1 MVARKNAASP
11 TPWSK
16 DLAEPKIDP
25 SAYVHSFSNLIGDVK
40 VGAEVAIAP
49 GTSIRADEGTAFHIG
64 EATNVQDGVIIHGLE
79 KGRVLGDD
87 GREYSVWI
95 GQKTCIAHMAL
106 IHGPAYIGDSCF
118 IGFRSTVFNARV
130 GSGCIVMMHALIQDV
145 EIPSGKYVPS
155 GAVITNQQQADRL
168 PDVRKS
174 DRLFADRVIQIN
186 QASQANDG
194 IAIQS
199 DRNESYKNINDTNK
213 ESSVEN
219 MSLDRDI
226 RAQVRNLLSQGYKI
240 GTEHASARRFKTKS
254 WQTGNSIDS
263 QNEDRVMADLA
274 ATIAE
279 YPGEYI
285 RLLGIDANAKR
296 RVYQEIIQR
305 PGENLNFSSNNG
317 NGYKKPSSYSNNGS
331 RSKSYSSSSGLNNEV
346 IQTIRS
352 LLSQGYKIGSE
363 HANKRRFRT
372 KSWQSCPS
380 IDSSREADVIAELE
394 KCLRDHQGEYVR
406 LLGIDANA
414 KRRVHQEIIQRPEDS
429 FVSSSNNNR
438 SYSSNVS
445 TSSSS
450 SYSSSSGL
458 NNEVIQTIRSLL
470 SQGYK
475 IGSEHANKRRF
486 RTKSWQS
493 CPSID
498 SSREADVIAELEKCL
513 RDHQGEYVRLL
524 GIDANAKRRVHQ
536 EIIQRPEDKANVSS
550 SSSSVSTPKPATNSY
565 SSYSNGTS
573 NGNNGYSSSTS
584 LSPETLKQIK
594 ALLSQGYKIGTE
606 HADKRR
612 FKTKS
617 WQSCAPIE
625 SSREADVI
633 QHLEK
638 CLADHQGEY
647 VRLLGIDTKAKRRV
661 SQTIVQRP

>member
-394 KCLRDHQGEYVR
+394 KCLRDHQGEYV
-406 LLGIDANA
+406 
-414 KRRVHQEIIQRPEDS
+414 
-429 FVSSSNNNR
+429 
-438 SYSSNVS
+438 
-445 TSSSS
+445 
-450 SYSSSSGL
+450 
-458 NNEVIQTIRSLL
+458 
-470 SQGYK
+470 
-475 IGSEHANKRRF
+475 
-486 RTKSWQS
+486 
-493 CPSID
+493 
-498 SSREADVIAELEKCL
+498 
-513 RDHQGEYVRLL
+513 
-524 GIDANAKRRVHQ
+524 
-536 EIIQRPEDKANVSS
+536 
-550 SSSSVSTPKPATNSY
+550 
-565 SSYSNGTS
+565 
-573 NGNNGYSSSTS
+573 
-584 LSPETLKQIK
+584 
-594 ALLSQGYKIGTE
+594 
-606 HADKRR
+606 
-612 FKTKS
+612 
-617 WQSCAPIE
+617 
-625 SSREADVI
+625 
-633 QHLEK
+633 
-638 CLADHQGEY
+638 
-647 VRLLGIDTKAKRRV
+647 
-661 SQTIVQRP
+661 